1 MDLDQIEKLVEIIE
15 KSTLKEITVEEGNLK
30 INLKRENNSEIQ
42 NVQKNIERKTE
53 IVEEP
58 DEESFITSPIVG
70 TFYSAASPETPAFV
84 RVGDTVKKGQPV
96 CIVEAMKLMNEI
108 NCDFDCEIEA
118 VLVSNEQKV
127 EYGQPLFR
135 VKKI

>member
-1 MDLDQIEKLVEIIE
+1 MDLEQIEKLVEIIE

-30 INLKRENNSEIQ
+30 INLKRENNTEIQ
-42 NVQKNIERKTE
+42 NVTKNIDKKPE
-53 IVEEP
+53 VLEEP

-84 RVGDTVKKGQPV
+84 RVGDIAKKGQPV

-108 NCDFDCEIEA
+108 NCDFDCQIEA